1 MHFHLIE
8 CKEFILNLCFNKI
21 DDSSHSEY
29 FCFHFGKDSISQLME
44 MLFA

>member
-21 DDSSHSEY
+21 DDSSHSGCY
-29 FCFHFGKDSISQLME
+29 FRFGKDSISQLME